1 MVKENCSQVTE
12 FLFTEFTADPA
23 IQVMLFMLFLGIYLT
38 TMVGN
43 LGIIFLIRA
52 DYQLHTPMY
61 YFLGNLAFVD
71 ICYSTL
77 ITPKLMADLITKR
90 KAISYAG
97 CAVQVFT
104 LCLFGVT
111 ECILLATMAYDRYV
125 AICTP
130 LVYSVIMSPRLC
142 VQLVIGSFLAGWV
155 NAVTQT
161 AGMLQLTFCGS
172 NVIDLFFCD
181 ISPLLSLSN
190 SDTTINHIVI
200 LVVTVVFGVFS
211 ILIVLISYIFILST
225 ILRIHSTKGKCKA
238 FSTCASHFMAVSV
251 FYGTCLCIYLKSN
264 SNNSQA
270 KDKVLSVFY
279 TVVTPMLNP
288 LIYSLRNKEV
298 KDALRK
304 VINKKCYF

>member
-142 VQLVIGSFLAGWV
+142 VQLVFGSFLAGWV

-200 LVVTVVFGVFS
+200 LVVTIVFGVFS

-264 SNNSQA
+264 SNNSRA

-279 TVVTPMLNP
+279 TVVTPMLNA